1 MRYTLSLI
9 AVMGIAFAQQGK
21 LPAKGDSDIA
31 GGIFS
36 ISLTELAVE
45 IAKDSGKFFGTGPES
60 PKGAKQGAIT
70 TTGGTGPYPAH
81 FITDPS
87 LPKHTIYVPKIP
99 PPANVKM
106 PVVAWGNGACG
117 TDGTGFANFL
127 TQIASHGYIVIAD
140 GAPGSAGKAAASSAN
155 GGASGLIGALGGGA
169 GGGQSKVSDMRDS
182 IDWALAGKAAKYG
195 NIDTTK
201 VAAAGQ
207 SCGGLE
213 SYSTSYH
220 DPRVKLT
227 MLFNMGIYQ
236 DNKRY
241 LLKELKA
248 PVAYFLGGVKDT
260 GFANVSSSLL
270 FLVSAFQTTL
280 IFESNTWITQ
290 AEKDYPLLPEGL
302 PSYKASLDTGHLG
315 TYWAPNGGK
324 SAKAAVA
331 YLQWQFRDDPKS
343 KAICLDSKAEGSL
356 VSDNWKVVYKN
367 WGKK

>member
-1 MRYTLSLI
+1 MRSILALATVSI
-9 AVMGIAFAQQGK
+9 VAAQKGN
-21 LPAKGDSDIA
+21 LPAKGDSNIA

-45 IAKDSGKFFGTGPES
+45 IAKGSDKFFGTGPES

-70 TTGGTGPYPAH
+70 TTGGTGPYPAK
-81 FITDPS
+81 FLTDPS
-87 LPKHTIYVPKIP
+87 LPNHTIYVPKT
-99 PPANVKM
+99 PPAGVKM
-106 PVVAWGNGACG
+106 PIVAWGNGACG

-127 TQIASHGYIVIAD
+127 TEIASHGYIVIAD
-140 GAPGSAGKAAASSAN
+140 GAPGSAGQAAAAKGGSGNLISS
-155 GGASGLIGALGGGA
+155 LGGGS

-195 NIDTTK
+195 SIDTTK

-213 SYSTSYH
+213 AYSVSYH

-248 PVAYFLGGVKDT
+248 PVAYFLGGLKDT
-260 GFANVSSSLL
+260 GYPNVSRCFLFSLHIIR
-270 FLVSAFQTTL
+270 V
-280 IFESNTWITQ
+280 N
-290 AEKDYPLLPEGL
+290 
-302 PSYKASLDTGHLG
+302 
-315 TYWAPNGGK
+315 
-324 SAKAAVA
+324 
-331 YLQWQFRDDPKS
+331 
-343 KAICLDSKAEGSL
+343 
-356 VSDNWKVVYKN
+356 KVP
-367 WGKK
+367 G